1 MKWVKRKLE
10 RGLKRGLAGR
20 GLASNMTVDIA
31 VQEVL
36 KQKKTKAEKEEEVAD
51 VTSFASSSQPYFQL
65 IEIPSVA
72 Y

>member
-1 MKWVKRKLE
+1 MKWVE
-10 RGLKRGLAGR
+10 RGLKRGLTGR
-20 GLASNMTVDIA
+20 RLTSNMTVDIA

-36 KQKKTKAEKEEEVAD
+36 KQEEKAEEEVAD
-51 VTSFASSSQPYFQL
+51 VTPFASSNQPYFQL